1 MWYSTVGFIITLILS
16 LLTAPLTAEPQPLAH
31 IPRIGW
37 LGGTSPAVNPAVLE
51 AFRDGLR
58 AHGWVEGQNVV
69 MEYRWAEGRFERLPA
84 LAAELVRLPVDI
96 IVPVASDP
104 AIRAAQ
110 HATRTIPIV
119 MAVSSDPVGTGF
131 VASLRR
137 PGGEHKG
144 VGGPVPEV
152 AG

>member
-1 MWYSTVGFIITLILS
+1 MWCRTLGCMVTLILS
-16 LLTAPLTAEPQPLAH
+16 LLTAPRAH

-51 AFRDGLR
+51 AFRHGLR
-58 AHGWVEGQNVV
+58 EHGWVEGQNVV
-69 MEYRWAEGRFERLPA
+69 IAYRWAEGRFERLPA

-96 IVPVASDP
+96 LVPVASDP

-110 HATRTIPIV
+110 HATSTIPIV

-131 VASLRR
+131 VASLAR
-137 PGGEHKG
+137 PGGNITG
-144 VGGPVPEV
+144 V
-152 AG
+152 